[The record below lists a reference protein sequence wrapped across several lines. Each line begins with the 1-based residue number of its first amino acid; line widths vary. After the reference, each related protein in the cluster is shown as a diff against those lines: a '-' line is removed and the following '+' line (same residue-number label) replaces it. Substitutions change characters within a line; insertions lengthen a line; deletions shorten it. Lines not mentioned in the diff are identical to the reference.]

1 MKRVFFLVN
10 KLDEFNFFQYV
21 KKHLNEIS
29 VTVGDSLPEHT
40 DEYDL
45 IVLWSYRK
53 IIKNVPSG
61 KNIILFHSSDL
72 PDGKGWAPIYY
83 SIRSGLEYFTISGIL
98 ADQRVDSGDIV
109 VKAKFRIKDNYTAE
123 HIRKW
128 DHEISI
134 ILIKKILERFANG
147 KIRGKKQEGVG
158 TSNPRRKPD
167 ENRIELKSRF
177 EQTINHLRA
186 CEKSHP
192 AFFYYNQTKYNII
205 IEPEMEP
212 DFPADLKIKF
222 YDSA

>member
-1 MKRVFFLVN
+1 
-10 KLDEFNFFQYV
+10 V

>member
-10 KLDEFNFFQYV
+10 KLGEFDFLQYV

-53 IIKNVPSG
+53 IIKNIPSG

-83 SIRSGLEYFTISGIL
+83 SIHSGLEHFTISGIL
-98 ADQRVDSGDIV
+98 ADEKVDSGDII

-134 ILIKKILERFANG
+134 ILVKKILERFANG
-147 KIRGKKQEGVG
+147 KIKGGKQEGVG
-158 TSNPRRKPD
+158 TSNPRRKLD
-167 ENRIELKSRF
+167 ENKIDLKSRF
-177 EQTINHLRA
+177 KHTINHLRA
-186 CEKSHP
+186 CEKNHP
-192 AFFYYNQTKYNII
+192 AFFYYNQTKYNIT
-205 IEPEMEP
+205 IEPEIEP
-212 DFPADLKIKF
+212 EFPADLKIKF

>member
-10 KLDEFNFFQYV
+10 KLDEFDFLQYV

-29 VTVGDSLPEHT
+29 ITVGDLLPKHT

-45 IVLWSYRK
+45 IVFWSYRK
-53 IIKNVPSG
+53 IIKNIPSG
-61 KNIILFHSSDL
+61 KNMILFHSSDL
-72 PDGKGWAPIYY
+72 PDGKGWAPIYHSIY
-83 SIRSGLEYFTISGIL
+83 SGQEYFIITGIL
-98 ADQRVDSGDIV
+98 ADERVDSGDIII
-109 VKAKFRIKDNYTAE
+109 KAKFRIKDNYTAE

-134 ILIKKILERFANG
+134 ILIKKILERFARG
-147 KIRGKKQEGVG
+147 EIRGKKQEGAD
-158 TSNPRRKPD
+158 TSNSRRKPD
-167 ENRIELKSRF
+167 ENRIDLKSRF

-186 CEKSHP
+186 CEKNHP
-192 AFFYYNQTKYNII
+192 AFFYYNQTKYNIT
-205 IEPEMEP
+205 IEPETEP

>member
-1 MKRVFFLVN
+1 MKQVFFLVN
-10 KLDEFNFFQYV
+10 KIDEFNFCQYV
-21 KKHLNEIS
+21 EKHLNEIS

-53 IIKNVPSG
+53 IIKNIPSG

-83 SIRSGLEYFTISGIL
+83 SIRSGLEHFTISGIL
-98 ADQRVDSGDIV
+98 ADERVDSGDII

-134 ILIKKILERFANG
+134 ILVKKILERFANG
-147 KIRGKKQEGVG
+147 KIKGGKQEGVG

-167 ENRIELKSRF
+167 ENKIDLKSRF

-186 CEKSHP
+186 CEKNHP
-192 AFFYYNQTKYNII
+192 AFFYYNQTKYSIT
-205 IEPEMEP
+205 IEPEIEP
-212 DFPADLKIKF
+212 EFPADLKIKF

>member
-10 KLDEFNFFQYV
+10 KIDEFNFCQYIE
-21 KKHLNEIS
+21 KYLNEIS
-29 VTVGDSLPEHT
+29 VIVGDSLPEHT

-53 IIKNVPSG
+53 IIKKIPNG

-83 SIRSGLEYFTISGIL
+83 SIRSGLEHFTISGIL
-98 ADQRVDSGDIV
+98 ADERVDSGDII

-134 ILIKKILERFANG
+134 ILVKKILERFANG
-147 KIRGKKQEGVG
+147 KIRGEKQEEVG

-167 ENRIELKSRF
+167 ENRIDLKSRF

-186 CEKSHP
+186 CEKNHP
-192 AFFYYNQTKYNII
+192 AFFYYNQTKYNIT
-205 IEPEMEP
+205 IEPETEP

-222 YDSA
+222 YDST

>member
-10 KLDEFNFFQYV
+10 KLEEFNFCQYV
-21 KKHLNEIS
+21 EKHLNEIS
-29 VTVGDSLPEHT
+29 VTVGDLLPEHT
-40 DEYDL
+40 NEYDL

-83 SIRSGLEYFTISGIL
+83 SIHSGLEYFTISGIL
-98 ADQRVDSGDIV
+98 AGERVDSGDII

-123 HIRKW
+123 HIRRW

-167 ENRIELKSRF
+167 ENRIDLKSRF

-186 CEKSHP
+186 CEKNHP
-192 AFFYYNQTKYNII
+192 AFFYYNQTKYNIT

-212 DFPADLKIKF
+212 GFPTDLKIKF